1 MFLLRNTCCLS
12 FMVTNI
18 ITNMFHNHKQTT
30 QSILGICTTR
40 GCTQKGV
47 DKQDKTEVALFMS
60 TPFSHIW
67 A

>member
-1 MFLLRNTCCLS
+1 MFSHRNTCCLS

-18 ITNMFHNHKQTT
+18 ITNMFHNQIQTT
-30 QSILGICTTR
+30 QSILDICPTSVH
-40 GCTQKGV
+40 QKGV

-60 TPFSHIW
+60 TPFSHIL

>member
-1 MFLLRNTCCLS
+1 
-12 FMVTNI
+12 MVTNT
-18 ITNMFHNHKQTT
+18 ITNMFHNHKHTT
-30 QSILGICTTR
+30 QSNIGHMPQR
-40 GCTQKGV
+40 VHQNGV